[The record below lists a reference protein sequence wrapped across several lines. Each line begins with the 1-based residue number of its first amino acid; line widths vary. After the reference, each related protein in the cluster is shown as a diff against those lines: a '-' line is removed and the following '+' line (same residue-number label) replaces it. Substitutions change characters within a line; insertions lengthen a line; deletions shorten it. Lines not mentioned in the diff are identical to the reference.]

1 MMPTIGSTQLHARV
15 MLFRRMFGADGSV
28 EAIAPKVFFDGHDLV
43 KVDPYVVSSKDP
55 RKRRLFLQNHA
66 RELRHFSFFL
76 HVSILSTLR
85 GSTTASGRNQ
95 GWASFVSSGR

>member
-1 MMPTIGSTQLHARV
+1 MTYAEQVIEPPIPEREIVAQAGTA
-15 MLFRRMFGADGSV
+15 GAPLNV
-28 EAIAPKVFFDGHDLV
+28 V

-55 RKRRLFLQNHA
+55 RKRRLFLHNHA